1 MIDPAERTEIS
12 SCPGC
17 GGARIESR
25 ARHFT
30 SSQLA
35 RCRVCRTEFLTS
47 QPTTA
52 RLAKI
57 YGADYFEPWAIS
69 DDPSVE
75 EIKEQTFGPI
85 IAASGVRAGDTL
97 LDVGCATGVLVGQAM
112 RAGVESYGIDVNE
125 HAITQ
130 ARSGYPAGE
139 FAVAVLADVPFP
151 EVTFDAVT
159 MVDLIEHVRDPEAE
173 LRHVAR
179 RLRPEGRLVISTPRV
194 DSVLRWLLQGSWPQ
208 YREEHL
214 TYFSRS
220 GMEAVMLRAEL
231 TVLSVRATVKTLNL
245 GYIHRHAEAFPMR
258 GITPL
263 VRIAHSAAPFLRRL
277 PLKVTLGEMTVVATP
292 TRG

>member
-17 GGARIESR
+17 RGARSR
-25 ARHFT
+25 ARTRPFG
-30 SSQLA
+30 SLQLA

-47 QPTTA
+47 QPTGA
-52 RLAKI
+52 QLSEI
-57 YGADYFEPWAIS
+57 YGADYLEAWAVS

-75 EIKEQTFGPI
+75 EIKERTFGPI
-85 IAASGVRAGDTL
+85 IAASGAGAGDTL

-112 RAGVESYGIDVNE
+112 RAGVRGYGIDVNE
-125 HAITQ
+125 HAIKV
-130 ARSGYPAGE
+130 ARSGYPAGV

-159 MVDLIEHVRDPEAE
+159 MVDVIEHIRDPEVE
-173 LRHVAR
+173 LRQVAE
-179 RLRPEGRLVISTPRV
+179 RLRPGGHVVVSTPRV
-194 DSVLRWLLQGSWPQ
+194 DSVLRRLLRGSWPQ

-214 TYFSRS
+214 TYFSRQ
-220 GMEAVMLRAEL
+220 GMEAVMHRAGL

-245 GYIHRHAEAFPMR
+245 GYIHRLAEAYPMR

-263 VRIAHSAAPFLRRL
+263 VRFAHSAAPCARRI
-277 PLKVTLGEMTVVATP
+277 PIKVTLGEMTVVATP